1 VARFRSGSLAL
12 VLGIFAVL
20 PSITRGAAA
29 NRELEGIRKKIENEK
44 KGLSQLQ
51 VKEGSV
57 LDSLGKIQSEL
68 DMRNQELKRAKAKLI
83 AVSDELVL
91 KESEAQSLD
100 QSIASRLA
108 ILSRRSVALY
118 KWHKSGSPL
127 AILNGDVSVSALL
140 QRRKY
145 LETALSFDH
154 QLLLK
159 LQQESDH
166 QEILR
171 RELATTK
178 QELDEEQ
185 RALATAKQ
193 AVRRE
198 AEKKRVLLASLRQQK
213 GTRLRLLREME
224 AAAARLE
231 KVVEEISKRALNKP
245 RETPPPRS
253 PGTGLEA
260 LRGKMEWPVRGKV
273 IAPFGKFRHPEFAAE
288 IVRKGI
294 DIDAPV
300 GEEIRAVEKGTVVY
314 ADRFAGYG
322 KMIIIDHGERYYTIY
337 GHLSEILKKTG
348 NEVKRGEVLGKAGDS
363 DSLAGSKL
371 YFEMRKDGHSVDPLP
386 WLRQQ

>member
-91 KESEAQSLD
+91 KESETQSLD

-231 KVVEEISKRALNKP
+231 KVIEEISKRALNKP

-337 GHLSEILKKTG
+337 GHLSEILRKTG

>member
-91 KESEAQSLD
+91 KESETQSLD

-231 KVVEEISKRALNKP
+231 KVIEEISKRALNKP

>member
-231 KVVEEISKRALNKP
+231 KVIEEISKRALNKP

>member
-1 VARFRSGSLAL
+1 VARFRSDSLAL

-20 PSITRGAAA
+20 PSIASGAAA
-29 NRELEGIRKKIENEK
+29 NRQLEGIRKKIENEK

-57 LDSLGKIQSEL
+57 LDSLGKIQNDL
-68 DMRNQELKRAKAKLI
+68 DMRNQELKRANAKLI
-83 AVSDELVL
+83 AVSDELAL

-100 QSIASRLA
+100 ESITSRVT
-108 ILSRRSVALY
+108 IFNRRAAALY
-118 KWHKSGSPL
+118 KWHKSGSPF
-127 AILNGDVSVSALL
+127 AILNGNFSVSDLL

-145 LETALSFDH
+145 LATALSFDR
-154 QLLLK
+154 QLLLR
-159 LQQESDH
+159 LEQESEH

-171 RELATTK
+171 RELATKK

-185 RALATAKQ
+185 RALAAAKQ

-198 AEKKRVLLASLRQQK
+198 AEKKQILLATVRREK
-213 GTRLRLLREME
+213 NTRLKVLREME

-231 KVVEEISKRALNKP
+231 KVIEEISKRALNKP
-245 RETPPPRS
+245 RETQPPRG
-253 PGTGLEA
+253 PGSGLEA

-273 IAPFGKFRHPEFAAE
+273 IAPFGTFRHPEFGAE

-300 GEEIRAVEKGTVVY
+300 GEEIRAVEKGVVAY

-322 KMIIIDHGERYYTIY
+322 KMVIVDHGERYYTIY
-337 GHLSEILKKTG
+337 GHLSEILKKIG
-348 NEVKRGEVLGKAGDS
+348 DEVRRGEVIGKAGDS
-363 DSLAGSKL
+363 DSLAGAKL
-371 YFEMRKDGHSVDPLP
+371 YFEMRKDGHSLDPMP
-386 WLRQQ
+386 WFRKQ

>member
-1 VARFRSGSLAL
+1 VARFRSDSLAL

-20 PSITRGAAA
+20 PSTANGAAA

-68 DMRNQELKRAKAKLI
+68 DMRNQELKRATAKLI
-83 AVSDELVL
+83 AVSDELAL

-100 QSIASRLA
+100 QSFASRSA
-108 ILSRRSVALY
+108 ILNRRAVALY

-127 AILNGDVSVSALL
+127 AVFNGDVSVSALL

-145 LETALSFDH
+145 LVTALSFDR

-159 LQQESDH
+159 LQQESEH

-171 RELATTK
+171 RELATKK

-185 RALATAKQ
+185 RALSTAKQ

-198 AEKKRVLLASLRQQK
+198 AEKKRVLLAGLRQQK
-213 GTRLRLLREME
+213 GTRLKVLREME

-231 KVVEEISKRALNKP
+231 KVIDEISKRALNKP
-245 RETPPPRS
+245 RETLPPRS

-300 GEEIRAVEKGTVVY
+300 GEEIRAVEKGVVVY

-322 KMIIIDHGERYYTIY
+322 KMVIVDHGERYYTIY

-348 NEVKRGEVLGKAGDS
+348 DELKRGEIIGKAGDS
-363 DSLAGSKL
+363 DSLAGAKL
-371 YFEMRKDGHSVDPLP
+371 YFEMRKDGHSVDPMP
-386 WLRQQ
+386 WFRQQ

>member
-1 VARFRSGSLAL
+1 VARFRSDSLAL

-20 PSITRGAAA
+20 PSTARGAAA
-29 NRELEGIRKKIENEK
+29 NRELDGIRKKIENEK

-51 VKEGSV
+51 VREGSV

-68 DMRNQELKRAKAKLI
+68 DMRNQELKRANAKLI
-83 AVSDELVL
+83 AVSEELAV
-91 KESEAQSLD
+91 KESEAQSLH

-108 ILSRRSVALY
+108 ILNRRAVALY

-127 AILNGDVSVSALL
+127 AVLNGDVSLSALL

-145 LETALSFDH
+145 LEIALSFDR
-154 QLLLK
+154 QLLLQ

-171 RELATTK
+171 RELATKK
-178 QELDEEQ
+178 QELEEEQ
-185 RALATAKQ
+185 RALAKAKQ

-213 GTRLRLLREME
+213 GSRLKILREME

-231 KVVEEISKRALNKP
+231 KVLEEISKRALNKP
-245 RETPPPRS
+245 RETLPPRS
-253 PGTGLEA
+253 PGTGLEP
-260 LRGKMEWPVRGKV
+260 LRGKMEWPVKGKV
-273 IAPFGKFRHPEFAAE
+273 IAPFGTFRHPEFAAE
-288 IVRKGI
+288 ILRKGI
-294 DIDAPV
+294 DIDTPI

-314 ADRFAGYG
+314 SDRFAGYG
-322 KMIIIDHGERYYTIY
+322 KMLIIDHGERYYTIY
-337 GHLSEILKKTG
+337 GHLSEILKKMG
-348 NEVKRGEVLGKAGDS
+348 DEIKRGEVIGKAGDS
-363 DSLAGSKL
+363 DSFAGSKL

-386 WLRQQ
+386 WFRKQ

>member
-91 KESEAQSLD
+91 KESETQSLD

-185 RALATAKQ
+185 RALATTKQ

-231 KVVEEISKRALNKP
+231 KVIEEISKRALNKP